1 MLPVPH
7 GSSQYVGMLHHD
19 DYGDEPVKVT
29 LTVRN
34 KTDSPVWE
42 YAGQWAVMEYDRTH
56 LSMVP
61 LQAEDVKISTS
72 GSGKAQRIMI
82 QNTAG
87 VVTTFLDGKVD
98 AGSGRL
104 YGSLTQDGVKGGA
117 FELHPVPQADLP
129 SPSPLPPQDHATPPQ
144 TSVKASTSIEVNADA
159 DTPLQESD
167 VGPAN
172 ATDLVTASGSLT
184 VSVGMDGHVHALPTD
199 SIAEADLLM
208 ESKLPPAQAPQAQQ
222 PRKKWLQLQQRRE
235 RLLFQA
241 EMARQKQL
249 RLEAHKAK
257 LANQSAAAIRKEVDD
272 VISSAE
278 EETLLE
284 QKARSVR
291 LEGTVQSEVPAQTAR
306 TVRAEATVVTV

>member
-1 MLPVPH
+1 
-7 GSSQYVGMLHHD
+7 MLHHD

-42 YAGQWAVMEYDRTH
+42 YAGQWAVTEYDRTH

-117 FELHPVPQADLP
+117 FELHPVPEADH
-129 SPSPLPPQDHATPPQ
+129 SPPKAAAPHNSPKAP
-144 TSVKASTSIEVNADA
+144 TSVTVDAGAD
-159 DTPLQESD
+159 
-167 VGPAN
+167 
-172 ATDLVTASGSLT
+172 
-184 VSVGMDGHVHALPTD
+184 
-199 SIAEADLLM
+199 
-208 ESKLPPAQAPQAQQ
+208 
-222 PRKKWLQLQQRRE
+222 
-235 RLLFQA
+235 
-241 EMARQKQL
+241 
-249 RLEAHKAK
+249 
-257 LANQSAAAIRKEVDD
+257 
-272 VISSAE
+272 
-278 EETLLE
+278 
-284 QKARSVR
+284 
-291 LEGTVQSEVPAQTAR
+291 
-306 TVRAEATVVTV
+306 